1 MLSSFLAKFSNSFV
15 TYALSITV
23 PSFTQI
29 LTVLVP
35 SYWAIKVAV
44 IVVSVSEPLLLL
56 LFVRVTAKSLVDA
69 PTVYDLETVEDLL
82 IRYFPLQE
90 LVNS

>member
-1 MLSSFLAKFSNSFV
+1 MLSSFLAKFSNKFV

-35 SYWAIKVAV
+35 TFWAINVAV
-44 IVVSVSEPLLLL
+44 MVPSVSEPLLL

>member
-1 MLSSFLAKFSNSFV
+1 M
-15 TYALSITV
+15 V
-23 PSFTQI
+23 P
-29 LTVLVP
+29 
-35 SYWAIKVAV
+35 
-44 IVVSVSEPLLLL
+44 SVSEPLLL